1 MKTHGFP
8 LWMGLF
14 VAACSASDPGQDSA
28 GDSVETGAVDA
39 DGDGVAQES
48 DCDDSDS
55 ELGSRD
61 LDADCDGHLTEDDCD
76 DTSADFGG
84 RSEDADCDGTRTGE
98 DCDDTLAELNH
109 RDDDADGYSTC
120 DGDCDDQRSG
130 FNPGAVDTRI
140 ADRDC
145 SGEVAPGSMSG
156 AQFKLIGQE
165 GYDWAGRVVASAGDV
180 DGDGLGDILVG
191 TPRQDDGG
199 NAVGAAYVVLGKSKL

>member
-1 MKTHGFP
+1 MQNQNPAELLVWALKQGVWGYQEHEDAWFSVVDGT
-8 LWMGLF
+8 F

-39 DGDGVAQES
+39 DGDGVDQES

-76 DTSADFGG
+76 DTSAELGG

-145 SGEVAPGSMSG
+145 SGEVAPGSMS
-156 AQFKLIGQE
+156 E
-165 GYDWAGRVVASAGDV
+165 RS
-180 DGDGLGDILVG
+180 
-191 TPRQDDGG
+191 
-199 NAVGAAYVVLGKSKL
+199 SS